1 MKIHGNKPPEKKDL
15 SQIVSAGKN
24 KAAEKATPVE
34 KSGEKD
40 MVNLSKEAKELI
52 KLKALID
59 QLPDIRTEKIEAL
72 KKAIESGSYT
82 VDSLKLAEKILEE
95 M

>member
-15 SQIVSAGKN
+15 SQIASAGKN
-24 KAAEKATPVE
+24 KTAEKTTPVE
-34 KSGEKD
+34 KSGGKD
-40 MVNLSKEAKELI
+40 MVNLSKEAKEVSR
-52 KLKALID
+52 LKALID
-59 QLPDIRTEKIEAL
+59 QLPDVRTEKIDAL